1 MIPEGSLWTS
11 RVVDD
16 PGEALADAL
25 DARLTGY
32 AVVEPA
38 DALLLA
44 NGTRGVI
51 TFEAGVPVLAFERGG
66 DRRGDA
72 AVRGLSTPGPT
83 RVELYDLPAD
93 DLSAAHDDAVDAA
106 RVPPGVPA
114 ERLARDPRLA
124 ERTREVAPGER
135 VREETDALESFL
147 ADEERV
153 MEIRAE
159 ARAEARRRAAEWG
172 LTDELDDP
180 APEPDVDD
188 TDPEAARDVDP
199 TVGDSPPE

>member
-1 MIPEGSLWTS
+1 VADGDGEVSAVIPEGSLRTS

-16 PGEALADAL
+16 AGEALSTAL

-44 NGTRGVI
+44 EETRGVV
-51 TFEAGVPVLAFERGG
+51 TFEEGVPVLAFERGG

-83 RVELYDLPAD
+83 RVELYDLPPDELARAHED
-93 DLSAAHDDAVDAA
+93 AADAA
-106 RVPPGVPA
+106 RVPPGLPA
-114 ERLARDPRLA
+114 ERLARDARLA
-124 ERTREVAPGER
+124 ERTREAAPETR
-135 VREETDALESFL
+135 VREETDALAAFL

-153 MEIRAE
+153 EAIRAE
-159 ARAEARRRAAEWG
+159 ARADARRRAEEWG
-172 LTDELDDP
+172 LADQLDDSVR
-180 APEPDVDD
+180 EPD
-188 TDPEAARDVDP
+188 ADV
-199 TVGDSPPE
+199 